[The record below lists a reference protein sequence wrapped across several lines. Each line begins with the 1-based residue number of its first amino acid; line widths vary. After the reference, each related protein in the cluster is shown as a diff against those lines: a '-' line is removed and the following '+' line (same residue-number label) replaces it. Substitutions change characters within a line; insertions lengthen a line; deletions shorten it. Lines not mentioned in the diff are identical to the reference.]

1 MFIAQVVSK
10 GKHGKAY
17 TSILLRESF
26 RVGATVKSKTL
37 AVLTRLPAHV
47 LEAVRRAVA
56 QPANSLP
63 KPANSSGT
71 ALAAPLAVAS
81 AADSLAKLAD
91 ASDGSLRLRQA
102 ESLGALWT
110 VDQVAQQLGIKKA
123 LGVTRQAELSYWQVL
138 ARVLRPGTSLL
149 AMVRLASTCAAAAM
163 LGWRL
168 AFTEDDLYA
177 NGTWLEGRHA
187 VIERR
192 LWQARPAPPRD
203 QLFLYDVTSSYL
215 EGNYNALA
223 AWGYNR
229 DHKEGKKQVVVGL
242 LTDSQGEP
250 VSIQVYRGNT
260 SDPKTF
266 GQQVHKVKKELGC
279 EGVTLVGDRG
289 MIRKDQKEVAQKAEL
304 HFVTAL
310 TKPQIQ
316 KLLVKKVLQL
326 ELFEEQVH
334 EVLGED
340 GRRFVLR
347 RNPMRQEE
355 LKRTREQKQQALEAA
370 LKKAN
375 TYLDEHPRAKVATQR
390 RDLAAR
396 LESFKVQD
404 WLKLT
409 IKKQRLVLNCD
420 AKALEAAALL
430 DGCYVVETD
439 LKTPQADAQT
449 IHDRYKD
456 LAFVER
462 DFRTLKTGHLEFR
475 PWFVCTE
482 DNTQAHALTSML
494 ALKVRRHLE
503 RAWWSLEVTVEEGLR
518 ELEKLCVMELVEA
531 QSGKVVARL
540 VPEPSAQQKQLLD
553 ALKLDLPRTVPK
565 AEVTVGTRKKIN
577 QARQALEK

>member
-1 MFIAQVVSK
+1 MFIAKVISK
-10 GKHGKAY
+10 GNKGKSY
-17 TSILLRESF
+17 TSILLRESV
-26 RVGATVKSKTL
+26 RVGSRVTSKTL
-37 AVLTRLPAHV
+37 AVLTHLPTHV
-47 LEAVRRAVA
+47 LEAVRRAVD
-56 QPANSLP
+56 QPADSF
-63 KPANSSGT
+63 SG
-71 ALAAPLAVAS
+71 
-81 AADSLAKLAD
+81 LAD
-91 ASDGSLRLRQA
+91 ASAGSLRLRSAQ
-102 ESLGALWT
+102 SFGALWT
-110 VDQVAQQLGIKKA
+110 VDQVAGQLGIKKA
-123 LGVTRQAELSYWQVL
+123 LGVTREAELGYWQVL

-149 AMVRLASTCAAAAM
+149 AMVRLATTCAAAAL
-163 LGWRL
+163 LGWRR
-168 AFTEDDLYA
+168 AFTEDDLYT
-177 NGTWLEGRHA
+177 NGAWLEGRHA

-192 LWQARPAPPRD
+192 LWQARPTRPRN

-215 EGNYNALA
+215 EGDYNALA

-229 DHKEGKKQVVVGL
+229 DHKESKKQLVVGL

-260 SDPKTF
+260 SDLKTF
-266 GQQVHKVKKELGC
+266 GQQVHKIKKELGC

-289 MIRKDQKEVAQKAEL
+289 MIRTDQKAVAQKAEF

-316 KLLVKKVLQL
+316 KLLADKVLQL
-326 ELFEEQVH
+326 ELFEEKVH

-347 RNPMRQEE
+347 RNPVRQQE
-355 LKRTREQKQQALEAA
+355 LKRAREQKQQALEIA

-375 TYLDEHPRAKVATQR
+375 TNLDEHPRANVATQR
-390 RDLAAR
+390 RHLAAR
-396 LESFKVQD
+396 LESLRVRD

-409 IKKQRLVLNCD
+409 IRKQRLGLTLD
-420 AKALEAAALL
+420 AQALQAAAPL

-439 LKTPQADAQT
+439 LKTLQVDAQT

-456 LAFVER
+456 LALVER

-518 ELEKLCVMELVEA
+518 ELEKLCVMELVHP
-531 QSGKVVARL
+531 QSAEVVARQ
-540 VPEPSAQQKQLLD
+540 VPQPNARQQQLLD
-553 ALKLDLPRTVPK
+553 ALRLELPAMVPE
-565 AEVTVGTRKKIN
+565 AEVIVGTRKKIN
-577 QARQALEK
+577 KVRKTRE

>member
-1 MFIAQVVSK
+1 MFIAEIRSK
-10 GKHGKAY
+10 GRKGKFY
-17 TSILLRESF
+17 SSILLRESY
-26 RVGATVKSKTL
+26 RVGSKVKSKTL
-37 AVLTRLPAHV
+37 AVLTHLPAQI
-47 LEAVRRAVA
+47 LAAVRRALDH
-56 QPANSLP
+56 PS
-63 KPANSSGT
+63 
-71 ALAAPLAVAS
+71 
-81 AADSLAKLAD
+81 DSLTQLAEASHD
-91 ASDGSLRLRQA
+91 ALRLRQA
-102 ESLGALWT
+102 ESFGALWT
-110 VDQVAQQLGIKKA
+110 VDQIAQQLAIKKA
-123 LGVTRQAELSYWQVL
+123 LGVTRQAQLSYWQVL

-149 AMVRLASTCAAAAM
+149 AMVRLATSCAAAAL
-163 LGWRL
+163 LGWQR

-177 NGTWLEGRHA
+177 NGAWLEGRHA

-192 LWQARPAPPRD
+192 LWQARPTQPKD

-229 DHKEGKKQVVVGL
+229 DGKKGKKQLVIGL
-242 LTDSQGEP
+242 LADSRGEP
-250 VSIQVYRGNT
+250 VSIQVYAGNT
-260 SDPKTF
+260 SDLKTF

-289 MIRKDQKEVAQKAEL
+289 MIRTDQKAAALKAKF

-316 KLLVKKVLQL
+316 KLLATKVLQL
-326 ELFEEQVH
+326 ELFEEKVH
-334 EVLGED
+334 DVLGED

-347 RNPMRQEE
+347 RNPVRQEE

-375 TYLDEHPRAKVATQR
+375 TYLDEHSRAKVATQR
-390 RDLAAR
+390 RALAAR
-396 LESFKVQD
+396 LASFKASS

-409 IKKQRLVLNCD
+409 VKKQRLVLTLD
-420 AKALEAAALL
+420 AQELKAAAQL

-439 LKTPQADAQT
+439 VKPPQADAQT

-462 DFRTLKTGHLEFR
+462 DFRTLKSGHLEFR
-475 PWFVCTE
+475 PWFVCTH

-503 RAWWSLEVTVEEGLR
+503 RAWWPLEVTVEEGLR
-518 ELEKLCVMELVEA
+518 QLEKLCVMELVHP
-531 QSGKVVARL
+531 QSGKVVARQ
-540 VPEPSAQQKQLLD
+540 VPDPSASQKQLLD
-553 ALKLDLPRTVPK
+553 ALNLTLPATVPE

-577 QARQALEK
+577 KVRKPLEK

>member
-1 MFIAQVVSK
+1 MYYVGMFIAKVISK
-10 GKHGKAY
+10 GKQGKAY
-17 TSILLRESF
+17 TSTLLRESY
-26 RVGATVKSKTL
+26 RVGSKVKSKTL
-37 AVLTRLPAHV
+37 AVLTQLPAHV
-47 LEAVRRAVA
+47 LEAVRRAIA
-56 QPANSLP
+56 QPS
-63 KPANSSGT
+63 
-71 ALAAPLAVAS
+71 
-81 AADSLAKLAD
+81 DSLSGLAKT
-91 ASDGSLRLRQA
+91 SDGLLRLRAA
-102 ESLGALWT
+102 ESFAALWT

-123 LGVTRQAELSYWQVL
+123 LGVTREAELGYWQVL

-177 NGTWLEGRHA
+177 NGSWLEGRHA

-192 LWQARPAPPRD
+192 LWQSRANRPKD

-215 EGNYNALA
+215 EGDYNALA

-250 VSIQVYRGNT
+250 ISTQVYRGNT
-260 SDPKTF
+260 SDLKTF
-266 GQQVHKVKKELGC
+266 GQQIHKIKKELGC
-279 EGVTLVGDRG
+279 AGVTLVGDRG
-289 MIRKDQKEVAQKAEL
+289 MIRTDQKAAARKAEF
-304 HFVTAL
+304 HFITAL

-316 KLLVKKVLQL
+316 KLLADKVLQM
-326 ELFEEQVH
+326 ELFEDQVN

-347 RNPMRQEE
+347 RNPERQRE
-355 LKRTREQKQQALEAA
+355 LETSREQKRQAVERALQKAHAYLE
-370 LKKAN
+370 
-375 TYLDEHPRAKVATQR
+375 EHRRAKVKTQR
-390 RDLAAR
+390 RKLLAQIQR
-396 LESFKVQD
+396 LQTQN

-409 IKKQRLVLNCD
+409 INKKRLVLTVD
-420 AKALEAAALL
+420 SQALQAASQL

-439 LKTPQADAQT
+439 LQARQAGAQT

-462 DFRTLKTGHLEFR
+462 DFRTLKTGHLDFR
-475 PWFVCTE
+475 PWFVCTA

-503 RAWWSLEVTVEEGLR
+503 RAWWTLEVTVEEGLR
-518 ELEKLCVMELVEA
+518 ELEQLCVIELVHP
-531 QSGKVVARL
+531 QSGEVVARQ
-540 VPEPSAQQKQLLD
+540 VPEPSPRQKQLLD
-553 ALKLDLPRTVPK
+553 ALKLLLPETAPK
-565 AEVTVGTRKKIN
+565 SEVTVGTRKKIN
-577 QARQALEK
+577 KVRKTLEK

>member
-1 MFIAQVVSK
+1 MFIAEVISK
-10 GKHGKAY
+10 GKQGKSY

-26 RVGATVKSKTL
+26 RVGSAVKSKTL
-37 AVLTRLPAHV
+37 AVLTHLPAHV
-47 LEAVRRAVA
+47 LAAVRRAVA
-56 QPANSLP
+56 QPADSLP
-63 KPANSSGT
+63 
-71 ALAAPLAVAS
+71 
-81 AADSLAKLAD
+81 KLAD

-102 ESLGALWT
+102 ESFGAIWT
-110 VDQVAQQLGIKKA
+110 VDQLAQQLGIKKA
-123 LGVTRQAELSYWQVL
+123 LGVTRQAQLSYWQVL

-149 AMVRLASTCAAAAM
+149 AMVRLASTCAAAAL
-163 LGWRL
+163 LGWQR
-168 AFTEDDLYA
+168 AFTEDHLYA
-177 NGTWLEGRHA
+177 NGAWLEGRHA

-192 LWQARPAPPRD
+192 LWHARPAAPKD

-215 EGNYNALA
+215 EGAYNALA

-229 DHKEGKKQVVVGL
+229 DHKEGKKQLVVGL

-260 SDPKTF
+260 SDLKTF
-266 GQQVHKVKKELGC
+266 GQQVHKIKKELGC
-279 EGVTLVGDRG
+279 AGVTLIGDRG
-289 MIRKDQKEVAQKAEL
+289 MIRTDQKAAAQKAEF
-304 HFVTAL
+304 HFITAL

-316 KLLVKKVLQL
+316 KLLAAKVLQL
-326 ELFEEQVH
+326 ELFEENVH

-347 RNPMRQEE
+347 RNPVRQAEI
-355 LKRTREQKQQALEAA
+355 KRAREQKQQTLEAA
-370 LKKAN
+370 LTKAN
-375 TYLDEHPRAKVATQR
+375 TYLEEHSRAKVATQR
-390 RDLAAR
+390 RYLAAR

-409 IKKQRLVLNCD
+409 ISKQRLVLTLN
-420 AKALEAAALL
+420 APALKAAAQL

-439 LKTPQADAQT
+439 LKPAQADAQT

-456 LAFVER
+456 LALVER

-475 PWFVCTE
+475 PWFVCTA

-518 ELEKLCVMELVEA
+518 ELEKLCVMELVHP
-531 QSGKVVARL
+531 QSGQVVARQ
-540 VPEPSAQQKQLLD
+540 VTEPSARQKQLLD
-553 ALKLDLPRTVPK
+553 ALKLELPARVPE

-577 QARQALEK
+577 QVRKTLEK